1 VKRDFAIAP
10 PGKSARV
17 SLVALIAV
25 LPALTIVLVLALGTS
40 GRMPAAGL
48 WITTAAGAGMI
59 LLAGLLWFGLHR
71 MQVRLEDG
79 VLRVRASGYRRRVA
93 LSDLDLA
100 AARVLALDASSEF
113 APRIKLNGI
122 GLPGVAVGHF
132 RGRPLK
138 RRLFCAL
145 TERRRVLVLPERGCE
160 RALVLSVEKPQE
172 LLDALGRSAAGLGP
186 RARVP
191 VP

>member
-1 VKRDFAIAP
+1 MNREFAVVP

-25 LPALTIVLVLALGTS
+25 LPALTIVLVLALGAFE
-40 GRMPAAGL
+40 RMPAVGL
-48 WITTAAGAGMI
+48 WLTTAAGGGMI

-71 MQVRLEDG
+71 MQVWVENG
-79 VLRVRASGYRRRVA
+79 ELRVRASGYGRRVA

-145 TERRRVLVLPERGCE
+145 TDRSRVLILPERGGE
-160 RALVLSVEKPQE
+160 RAFVLSVEKPQA
-172 LLDALGRSAAGLGP
+172 LLDALGSR
-186 RARVP
+186 
-191 VP
+191 